1 MLNLIRRDAV
11 MQKGHL
17 YLFLPFIAFF
27 IIMDSHPVLT
37 LLVASL
43 YIPFN
48 ALACDEKAHT
58 HLLLNSLPYTRKEI
72 VASRYLGAVVYMG
85 MTMIV
90 TVLALFVA
98 NVSFSMRDI
107 ALASGFFLVFISLT
121 FPLFYIFKPGYI
133 VYAVIISFLL
143 LTGIG
148 PPIVLFVMENITAL
162 TAFLSGFSTLVLY
175 MGSAGIV
182 LGLYAVSWAFTTLV
196 YQRKAI

>member
-1 MLNLIRRDAV
+1 MLNLIRRDAI
-11 MQKGHL
+11 MQKRQL
-17 YLFLPFIAFF
+17 YLLLPFIAFF

-37 LLVASL
+37 LLVTSL

-90 TVLALFVA
+90 TMLALFTA
-98 NVSFSMRDI
+98 NVSLSVRDI
-107 ALASGFFLVFISLT
+107 ALASGFFLVFVALT
-121 FPLFYIFKPGYI
+121 FPLFYIFKPGYM
-133 VYAVIISFLL
+133 VYVVIISFLL
-143 LTGIG
+143 LAGVG
-148 PPIVLFVMENITAL
+148 PPIVRLFMEHLPAITE
-162 TAFLSGFSTLVLY
+162 FLSGFSTPTLY
-175 MGSAGIV
+175 AGSAGIV
-182 LGLYAVSWAFTTLV
+182 IGLYAVSWAFTTLI